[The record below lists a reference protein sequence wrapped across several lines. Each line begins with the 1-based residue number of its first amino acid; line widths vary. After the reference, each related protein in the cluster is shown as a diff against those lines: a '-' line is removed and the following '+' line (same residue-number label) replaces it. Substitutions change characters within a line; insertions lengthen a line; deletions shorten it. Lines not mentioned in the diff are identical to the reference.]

1 MTMTA
6 TSSSETASSAK
17 SSSTGPVR
25 RIGPGLITG
34 AADDDPSGIA
44 TYSQAGAQAGFGLMW
59 TLVLTWPLMVA
70 VQSVSARIGRVT
82 GRGLAFNMC
91 RCFPRPVVFIAVAG
105 LFAANAINIGADL
118 SAMGAAVALLSGR
131 GDVLFA
137 AAFGLGSL
145 LAIVFVPY
153 HRYVGFLRWATL
165 SLAAYVG
172 VVFTTPIDWAGVA
185 VGVAVPRL
193 EFDRQTLTLLVAL
206 LGTTISPYLF
216 FWQSSQEVEEVK
228 ADANAQPL
236 VRSPR
241 QAGRELTRIR
251 WDTAIGMAASNLV
264 GLFIILTTA
273 ATLHA
278 TGKTDIESTRQA
290 AEALRPVAGEAAFLL
305 FSLGILATGLLS
317 VPILAASSAFAMG
330 DVCGW
335 KVGLEYK
342 MRQAK
347 RFYAV
352 IAASILIGF
361 AVLLLPIDPIKMLV
375 WAAVV
380 NGVIVVPIV
389 AALMIV
395 ASRRD
400 IMGRF
405 VATWP
410 QRLLGW
416 ATFVTMAAAAV
427 ALFVVL

>member
-1 MTMTA
+1 MTA

-17 SSSTGPVR
+17 SNSPGPAR

-91 RCFPRPVVFIAVAG
+91 RCFPRPVVFVAVAG

-172 VVFTTPIDWAGVA
+172 VVFTTPIDWAAVA
-185 VGVAVPRL
+185 VGVAVPSL
-193 EFDRQTLTLLVAL
+193 AFDRQTLTLLVAL

-228 ADANAQPL
+228 ADAGAQPL
-236 VRSPR
+236 VRAPR

-251 WDTAIGMAASNLV
+251 WDTALGMAASNLV
-264 GLFIILTTA
+264 ALFIILTTA

-278 TGKTDIESTRQA
+278 TGKTDIESTRQT

-305 FSLGILATGLLS
+305 FSLGIVATGLLS
-317 VPILAASSAFAMG
+317 VPILAASSAFAVG
-330 DVCGW
+330 DACGW
-335 KVGLEYK
+335 KVGLEYR
-342 MRQAK
+342 MRQAR

-352 IAASILIGF
+352 IAASILIGL

-389 AALMIV
+389 GAMMIV

-400 IMGRF
+400 VMGRF

>member
-1 MTMTA
+1 MTA

-17 SSSTGPVR
+17 STSPGPVR

-305 FSLGILATGLLS
+305 FSLGILATGL
-317 VPILAASSAFAMG
+317 AMG

>member
-1 MTMTA
+1 M
-6 TSSSETASSAK
+6 
-17 SSSTGPVR
+17 SSTDSALPTPKVLR
-25 RIGPGLITG
+25 TLGPGLITG

-172 VVFTTPIDWAGVA
+172 VVFTTPIDWADVA

-251 WDTAIGMAASNLV
+251 WDTAIGMATSNLV

-305 FSLGILATGLLS
+305 FSLGIVATGLLS

-416 ATFVTMAAAAV
+416 ATFATMAAAAV

>member
-1 MTMTA
+1 MTA

-17 SSSTGPVR
+17 STSPGPVR

>member
-1 MTMTA
+1 M
-6 TSSSETASSAK
+6 
-17 SSSTGPVR
+17 
-25 RIGPGLITG
+25 
-34 AADDDPSGIA
+34 
-44 TYSQAGAQAGFGLMW
+44 
-59 TLVLTWPLMVA
+59 
-70 VQSVSARIGRVT
+70 
-82 GRGLAFNMC
+82 
-91 RCFPRPVVFIAVAG
+91 
-105 LFAANAINIGADL
+105 
-118 SAMGAAVALLSGR
+118 
-131 GDVLFA
+131 
-137 AAFGLGSL
+137 
-145 LAIVFVPY
+145 
-153 HRYVGFLRWATL
+153 
-165 SLAAYVG
+165 
-172 VVFTTPIDWAGVA
+172 
-185 VGVAVPRL
+185 
-193 EFDRQTLTLLVAL
+193 
-206 LGTTISPYLF
+206 
-216 FWQSSQEVEEVK
+216 K

>member
-1 MTMTA
+1 MTA

-17 SSSTGPVR
+17 STSPGPVR

-278 TGKTDIESTRQA
+278 TGKTDIESDRK
-290 AEALRPVAGEAAFLL
+290 
-305 FSLGILATGLLS
+305 S
-317 VPILAASSAFAMG
+317 V
-330 DVCGW
+330 V
-335 KVGLEYK
+335 
-342 MRQAK
+342 
-347 RFYAV
+347 
-352 IAASILIGF
+352 
-361 AVLLLPIDPIKMLV
+361 
-375 WAAVV
+375 
-380 NGVIVVPIV
+380 
-389 AALMIV
+389 
-395 ASRRD
+395 
-400 IMGRF
+400 
-405 VATWP
+405 
-410 QRLLGW
+410 
-416 ATFVTMAAAAV
+416 
-427 ALFVVL
+427 